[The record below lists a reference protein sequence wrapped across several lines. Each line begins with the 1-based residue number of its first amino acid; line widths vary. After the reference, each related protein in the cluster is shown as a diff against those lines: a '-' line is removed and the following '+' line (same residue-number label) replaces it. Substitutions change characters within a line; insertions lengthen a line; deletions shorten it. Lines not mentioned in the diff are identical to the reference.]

1 MIKGKRKSNVVQLD
15 EDEKRIIHAVIHSE
29 KKRHYRQQL
38 KKETEF
44 DKKSVVAIAKAKEE
58 LDLGEVEGNVREVII
73 TKIYESLLYNTPW
86 ELMGETYCCR
96 TLFYAYRKQFCY
108 LVALHLG
115 IVEESKN

>member
-1 MIKGKRKSNVVQLD
+1 MNTRTETINGCVYCAYCGKELMNSNY
-15 EDEKRIIHAVIHSE
+15 RIQPEPPTICNCE
-29 KKRHYRQQL
+29 R
-38 KKETEF
+38 
-44 DKKSVVAIAKAKEE
+44 AKEE